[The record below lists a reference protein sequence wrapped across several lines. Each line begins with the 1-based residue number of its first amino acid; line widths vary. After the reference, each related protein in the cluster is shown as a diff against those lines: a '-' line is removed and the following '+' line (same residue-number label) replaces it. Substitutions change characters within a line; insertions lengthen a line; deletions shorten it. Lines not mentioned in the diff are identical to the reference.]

1 MSIFSKLLGFKFKSE
16 KEENPNQKDQSKFM
30 PEEKLP
36 TDENF
41 MVNFK
46 KNGGKFLYCSNKEEM
61 LDTFYSILKEND
73 WNNEEGSPVCCFDE
87 NLKDTFKDFGLEFNK
102 SSTSNFFLSTCE
114 YLIANTGALLISSNQ
129 IGEKK
134 LNELPHDFII
144 LAATS
149 QLIDTIG
156 EGLRGIK
163 NKSKNKIPSNI
174 TTIKTFEDKKES
186 DFMSYGSPSK
196 NLYLLLLE
204 DL

>member
-1 MSIFSKLLGFKFKSE
+1 MSIFSKILGFKFKSE
-16 KEENPNQKDQSKFM
+16 KEEDSKQKDQSKFM

-46 KNGGKFLYCSNKEEM
+46 KNGGKFLYSSTKDEM
-61 LDTFYSILKEND
+61 LDTFHSILKENN
-73 WNNEEGSPVCCFDE
+73 WEGEESSVCCFDE
-87 NLKDTFKDFGLEFNK
+87 NLKDTFKDFNLKYNK
-102 SSTSNFFLSTCE
+102 SPDSAFFLSTCE

-134 LNELPHDFII
+134 LNELPHNFII

-163 NKSKNKIPSNI
+163 NKNRNKIPSNI